1 MEIMVVAREFIN
13 ISSRT
18 GETLVD
24 GKVVGKRKWVG
35 EAIADFSL
43 SKEFVLQAA
52 DAEEFE
58 EKAYQALAGL
68 ARKQDLE
75 LGPVYIQWSMPAEE
89 YHGEK

>member
-1 MEIMVVAREFIN
+1 MARDFID
-13 ISSRT
+13 ISQKT
-18 GETLVD
+18 GETLVN
-24 GKVVGKRKWVG
+24 GKAVGKRKWVG

-52 DAEEFE
+52 DEAEFE

-89 YHGEK
+89 YHGKK